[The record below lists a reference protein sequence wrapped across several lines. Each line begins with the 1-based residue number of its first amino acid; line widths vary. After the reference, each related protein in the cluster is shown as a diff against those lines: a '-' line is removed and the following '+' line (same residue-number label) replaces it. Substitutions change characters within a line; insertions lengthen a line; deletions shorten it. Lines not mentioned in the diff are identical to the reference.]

1 MALTSANLVGYLRA
15 EFKKASLLRVWLFFL
30 QLAAA
35 LPAAIAVLVPD
46 SFGNALYWLAGL
58 GAALLIG
65 WWFLNSRYTRI
76 RNAAQSAR
84 RGALLLG
91 GLHEALSPGEIDAL
105 RERFTV
111 NAVEAAEEERADYY
125 ATTLPAGPARLGE
138 MLEESAF
145 YSEQLQ
151 RISSTVMLVVLA
163 LFAILFVIIMFGITP
178 YVSHDTAQAL
188 MRVFLAMLVFGMS
201 GDVFGAFRA
210 HRDAANDIRDIRQ
223 RLKAADAAGY
233 PIADVLLAFADYNA
247 AVESAP
253 ESVPC
258 AYKVREK
265 HLNERWAEYQRD
277 RDERRAAQGKRQ

>member
-223 RLKAADAAGY
+223 RLKA
-233 PIADVLLAFADYNA
+233 FR
-247 AVESAP
+247 
-253 ESVPC
+253 VPTKC
-258 AYKVREK
+258 GR
-265 HLNERWAEYQRD
+265 NT
-277 RDERRAAQGKRQ
+277 